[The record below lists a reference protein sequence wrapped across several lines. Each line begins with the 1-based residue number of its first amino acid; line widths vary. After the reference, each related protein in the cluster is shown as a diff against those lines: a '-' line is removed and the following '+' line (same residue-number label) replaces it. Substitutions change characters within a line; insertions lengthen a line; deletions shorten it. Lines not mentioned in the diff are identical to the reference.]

1 MGKIV
6 PPIEE
11 PHATIPN
18 AKPLRFLNQCE
29 MTAGVEPNMNPED
42 SYMDPGSVRRQRLRV
57 RLLLTPTAKPWQSRK
72 CQYFVH

>member
-11 PHATIPN
+11 PHAMIPK

-42 SYMDPGSVRRQRLRV
+42 SYRN
-57 RLLLTPTAKPWQSRK
+57 TPQ
-72 CQYFVH
+72 CQKAETTGEIATHPYCEALAE